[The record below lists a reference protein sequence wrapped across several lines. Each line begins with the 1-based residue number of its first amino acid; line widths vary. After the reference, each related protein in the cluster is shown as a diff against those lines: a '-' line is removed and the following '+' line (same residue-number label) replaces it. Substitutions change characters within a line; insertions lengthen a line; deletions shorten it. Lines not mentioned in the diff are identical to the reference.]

1 MVPPPAPA
9 QQQCRRKEDPLLE
22 VLNTLLVDVAS
33 LRHAISELAALRPHF
48 DEHIKQEELFQK
60 NIIDMATEAFADGD
74 PVAHRLEHEARRDR
88 ARLCKAFWNSLL
100 SELGK
105 KTVFSLLAV
114 AGALIAYWVSGHQ
127 IMFTNAPK

>member
-1 MVPPPAPA
+1 MVSPPAPA

-33 LRHAISELAALRPHF
+33 LRHAISEMAALRPHL

-60 NIIDMATEAFADGD
+60 KILDMATEAFADGD

-88 ARLCKAFWNSLL
+88 ARLCKAFWNNLL
-100 SELGK
+100 AKLGE
-105 KTVFSLLAV
+105 KTVFSLLGV

-127 IMFTNAPK
+127 IIFTNAPK